1 MEDSH
6 PAIIPPE
13 KFELVQAEMIRRKSA
28 GREYSGSSPFSSKI
42 ICSCCGGFYGAKV
55 WHSGSKYQRTI
66 WQCNH
71 KFQNNEKCTTPHLYD
86 DDIKKKFLTACEKIM
101 EHKDVFIASCQQV
114 IELLSDC
121 SAIDSEMSEIQ
132 EQPFQNETNIRALI
146 TENMRNPIKLDE
158 YTEKYNILDTERML
172 HLQKQKE
179 MRLSRREFLKDM
191 ISEVAGGKL
200 DISFFNERAWKILI
214 QSVTVLEDGKWFSG
228 FRMMWRLQ
236 YKMRPTGLPD
246 WSCLVAWWG

>member
-1 MEDSH
+1 
-6 PAIIPPE
+6 
-13 KFELVQAEMIRRKSA
+13 
-28 GREYSGSSPFSSKI
+28 
-42 ICSCCGGFYGAKV
+42 
-55 WHSGSKYQRTI
+55 
-66 WQCNH
+66 
-71 KFQNNEKCTTPHLYD
+71 
-86 DDIKKKFLTACEKIM
+86 M

-214 QSVTVLEDGKWFSG
+214 QSN
-228 FRMMWRLQ
+228 RQ
-236 YKMRPTGLPD
+236 PD
-246 WSCLVAWWG
+246 PNVDSALKKR

>member
-1 MEDSH
+1 
-6 PAIIPPE
+6 
-13 KFELVQAEMIRRKSA
+13 
-28 GREYSGSSPFSSKI
+28 
-42 ICSCCGGFYGAKV
+42 
-55 WHSGSKYQRTI
+55 
-66 WQCNH
+66 
-71 KFQNNEKCTTPHLYD
+71 
-86 DDIKKKFLTACEKIM
+86 M

-114 IELLSDC
+114 IELRSDC

-132 EQPFQNETNIRALI
+132 EQFFQNETNIRALI

-158 YTEKYNILDTERML
+158 YTEKYNILDAERNKMKKQML

-214 QSVTVLEDGKWFSG
+214 QSVTVLEDGKLV
-228 FRMMWRLQ
+228 FRFQ
-236 YKMRPTGLPD
+236 NDVEIT
-246 WSCLVAWWG
+246 V

>member
-1 MEDSH
+1 MG
-6 PAIIPPE
+6 
-13 KFELVQAEMIRRKSA
+13 KNN
-28 GREYSGSSPFSSKI
+28 YN
-42 ICSCCGGFYGAKV
+42 
-55 WHSGSKYQRTI
+55 SGSKYQRTI

-71 KFQNNEKCTTPHLYD
+71 KFQNSEKCTTPHLYE
-86 DDIKKKFLTACEKIM
+86 DDIKKKFLTACEKVM
-101 EHKDVFIASCQQV
+101 ENWDLFIESCQRV

-132 EQPFQNETNIRALI
+132 EQLFQNETNIRALI

-158 YTEKYNILDTERML
+158 YTEKYNILDAERNKMKKQML

-179 MRLSRREFLKDM
+179 KQLSRREFLKDM

-214 QSVTVLEDGKWFSG
+214 QSVTVLEDGKLV
-228 FRMMWRLQ
+228 FRFQ
-236 YKMRPTGLPD
+236 NDVKIT
-246 WSCLVAWWG
+246 V

>member
-1 MEDSH
+1 
-6 PAIIPPE
+6 
-13 KFELVQAEMIRRKSA
+13 
-28 GREYSGSSPFSSKI
+28 
-42 ICSCCGGFYGAKV
+42 
-55 WHSGSKYQRTI
+55 
-66 WQCNH
+66 
-71 KFQNNEKCTTPHLYD
+71 
-86 DDIKKKFLTACEKIM
+86 M

-200 DISFFNERAWKILI
+200 DISLFNERAWKILI

>member
-1 MEDSH
+1 MMMTS
-6 PAIIPPE
+6 
-13 KFELVQAEMIRRKSA
+13 
-28 GREYSGSSPFSSKI
+28 
-42 ICSCCGGFYGAKV
+42 
-55 WHSGSKYQRTI
+55 
-66 WQCNH
+66 
-71 KFQNNEKCTTPHLYD
+71 
-86 DDIKKKFLTACEKIM
+86 KKFLTACEKIM

-114 IELLSDC
+114 IELRSDC

-214 QSVTVLEDGKWFSG
+214 QSVTVLEDGKLV
-228 FRMMWRLQ
+228 FRFQ
-236 YKMRPTGLPD
+236 NDVEIT
-246 WSCLVAWWG
+246 V